1 MKKNTMMRVASALLV
16 AVLLTTCAISGTFA
30 KYVST
35 ATAEDSAR
43 VAKWSFEVG
52 AGNDIATATSFTFDL
67 FKTIKDT
74 DGTAEDDISPADGT
88 IIAPGT
94 QGSFD
99 IVLNNKSEVTAN
111 YAIDYTVENTSNI
124 PVQFSV
130 DNGATWSN
138 TLADVV
144 ASTDTELAATN
155 GTKTVTVQWK
165 WTYSVDEAGDTADT
179 TLGIG
184 GTAVLKVTA
193 AITATQVD

>member
-43 VAKWSFEVG
+43 VARWSFEVG
-52 AGNDIATATSFTFDL
+52 AGNDIATATTFTFDL

-74 DGTAEDDISPADGT
+74 DGSDEDDISPADGT

-111 YAIDYTVENTSNI
+111 YAIDYTVDNDDNI
-124 PVQFSV
+124 PVKFSV
-130 DNGATWSN
+130 DGTNWTDD
-138 TLADVV
+138 LADVA
-144 ASTDTELAATN
+144 ASEATELAATN
-155 GTKTVTVQWK
+155 GTKTITVQWK
-165 WTYSVDEAGDTADT
+165 WDYYVNADGDTADT
-179 TLGIG
+179 TLGTDG
-184 GTAVLKVTA
+184 EAVLKVTA

>member
-43 VAKWSFEVG
+43 VARWSFEVG
-52 AGNDIATATSFTFDL
+52 ANNDIATATTFTFDL

-74 DGTAEDDISPADGT
+74 DGSAEDDISPADGT

-111 YAIDYTVENTSNI
+111 YAIDYTVDNDDNI
-124 PVQFSV
+124 PVKFSV
-130 DNGATWSN
+130 DGTNWTDD
-138 TLADVV
+138 LADVA
-144 ASTDTELAATN
+144 ASDATELAATN
-155 GTKTVTVQWK
+155 GTKTITVQWK
-165 WTYSVDEAGDTADT
+165 WDYYVNAAGDTADT
-179 TLGIG
+179 TLGTA